1 MSSSEQ
7 LPPITLIDLHRD
19 TTPAEVTEFVEQTEF
34 DRADQ
39 TRPPTP
45 TPQEAYQAGLAEGE
59 SVGRSA
65 ALKELEPVIGRFE
78 ELMRSLAHIRERRLE
93 ETERELVEVAGE
105 MAKRILHG
113 ELQLETD
120 AVMRVA
126 RACLQEA
133 KEEGTRTLR
142 VNPTDVEMVRTHLPE
157 LELDLAEH
165 ALQIAADPAIP
176 PSGVVLETDRCCYD
190 GRPQRM
196 LAVARAQLESSP
208 ETSS

>member
-7 LPPITLIDLHRD
+7 LPPIALVDLDRD
-19 TTPAEVTEFVEQTEF
+19 ATPAPGTEFTEQTEF
-34 DRADQ
+34 ERVDQ
-39 TRPPTP
+39 IRPPTP
-45 TPQEAYQAGLAEGE
+45 TPEEAYQAGLAEGE
-59 SVGRSA
+59 GIGRSA
-65 ALKELEPVIGRFE
+65 AAKELEPVIGRFE
-78 ELMRSLAHIRERRLE
+78 ELMRSLSYIRERRLE
-93 ETERELVEVAGE
+93 ETERELVEVASE

-142 VNPTDVEMVRTHLPE
+142 VNPTDAELVRTHLPE
-157 LELDLAEH
+157 LELDVAEH
-165 ALQIAADPAIP
+165 ALQIAADPRVP
-176 PSGVVLETDRCCYD
+176 PSGVVLETPRCCYD
-190 GRPQRM
+190 GRPERM
-196 LAVARAQLESSP
+196 LAVARAQLELNL